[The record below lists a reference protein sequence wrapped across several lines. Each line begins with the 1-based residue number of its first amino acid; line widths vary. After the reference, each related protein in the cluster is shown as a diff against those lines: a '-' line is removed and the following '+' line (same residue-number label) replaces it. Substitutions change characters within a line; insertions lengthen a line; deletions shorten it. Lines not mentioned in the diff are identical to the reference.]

1 TRLGIGEGVEVTPIQ
16 LAVLVSALGNGGK
29 LVVPRVP
36 RAQRD
41 ATGEAIPPRREV
53 GIPEGVRSQIIPG
66 MIAAVERGTASGIG
80 DPTLKIAGKTGS
92 LTGKDGDLG
101 LFASYAPAD
110 SPRLTVVVLAQGD
123 GVKGATAAKIAG
135 AIYKALRGRLAD

>member
-1 TRLGIGEGVEVTPIQ
+1 
-16 LAVLVSALGNGGK
+16 
-29 LVVPRVP
+29 
-36 RAQRD
+36 
-41 ATGEAIPPRREV
+41 
-53 GIPEGVRSQIIPG
+53 

-80 DPTLKIAGKTGS
+80 DPTLKIAGKTGT
-92 LTGKDGDLG
+92 LAGREGNIG

-110 SPRLTVVVLAQGD
+110 SPRLTVVVLTQGD